1 MSLKEKK
8 LEALG
13 GLLDIMD
20 RLREECPWDKKQ
32 TFESLLNLTI
42 EETYE
47 LADAILNGDKDE
59 IKNELGDLLLHLVF
73 YAKLGSEENVFD
85 ITDISNAISEK
96 LIFRHPHVFGDLE
109 LKDEAEVK
117 KNWEKLKLKKNK
129 KGLLSGV
136 PNGLPPL
143 IKAQRL
149 QDKVAGVG
157 FDWNSSK
164 QVWKKV
170 EEEMSEFYN
179 EAEKGNLKKSEDEFG
194 DILFSLINY
203 ARFIKINPYI
213 ALERTNKK
221 FINRFNYIE
230 SKLKKNGKNL
240 DQISSDEM
248 ENLWIEA
255 KNNK

>member
-1 MSLKEKK
+1 
-8 LEALG
+8 
-13 GLLDIMD
+13 
-20 RLREECPWDKKQ
+20 
-32 TFESLLNLTI
+32 
-42 EETYE
+42 
-47 LADAILNGDKDE
+47 
-59 IKNELGDLLLHLVF
+59 
-73 YAKLGSEENVFD
+73 
-85 ITDISNAISEK
+85 
-96 LIFRHPHVFGDLE
+96 
-109 LKDEAEVK
+109 
-117 KNWEKLKLKKNK
+117 
-129 KGLLSGV
+129 
-136 PNGLPPL
+136 
-143 IKAQRL
+143 
-149 QDKVAGVG
+149 
-157 FDWNSSK
+157 
-164 QVWKKV
+164 
-170 EEEMSEFYN
+170 MSEFYN